1 MDLRA
6 KTYGYLIDDASE
18 DKKAK
23 GIKKRVLKKIKLENL
38 KNCLEATQL
47 DNKMN
52 YLHKNKIN
60 VNSIKKYHR
69 EFIKTINSLKTQQR
83 FKSERH
89 NAFTEEIIKI
99 ALRSNNDKRIKSIDS
114 KGQMHMEWGKI

>member
-6 KTYGYLIDDASE
+6 KTYGYLIDDVSE